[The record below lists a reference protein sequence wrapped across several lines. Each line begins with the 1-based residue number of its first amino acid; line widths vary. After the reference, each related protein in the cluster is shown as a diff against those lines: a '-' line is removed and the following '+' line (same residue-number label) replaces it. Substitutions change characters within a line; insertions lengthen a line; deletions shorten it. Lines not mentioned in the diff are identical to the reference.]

1 MQAKLGQAELASDQ
15 MTMTLDLRTL
25 TKKAGDLTHLTH
37 QVALRQAEVEDIEWT
52 GVEYGAPKSKSAF
65 RAGGLTPPSA
75 PRMRVPPSR

>member
-37 QVALRQAEVEDIEWT
+37 QVALRQAAVEDLEWT
-52 GVEYGAPKSKSAF
+52 N
-65 RAGGLTPPSA
+65 
-75 PRMRVPPSR
+75 